1 MTNAES
7 RLPYKALAVSMALS
21 LLVVGWGWMNLE
33 TLTVGRLTVRL
44 VWPLAR
50 LLVFIALGLV
60 VGQTIEATGWTRQL
74 AVVASPLFRFSN
86 LGDRCSA
93 AFTTSFFSGVAA
105 NAMLWEF
112 FKDEKITR
120 RQLFLGNLMN
130 QFPAYFLHLP
140 TTFFIVIPLTGWAG
154 AFQNTT

>member
-74 AVVASPLFRFSN
+74 AVVAAPLFRFSN

-120 RQLFLGNLMN
+120 R
-130 QFPAYFLHLP
+130 
-140 TTFFIVIPLTGWAG
+140 
-154 AFQNTT
+154 